1 MKIISITG
9 SKGKTTITRIIS
21 EVIHILGNNTLRVD
35 SDGHYINEIRKSSR
49 SDSLNLFNKR
59 YPTVC
64 PGKYLIAM
72 KDFYPDFTAILET
85 SIGSSESVGMGY
97 DRHDIGIF
105 TNVYFSHIDKE
116 VKDRKSQSQLAE
128 RKSFAFSE
136 IGKNGIAIFNADDK
150 HVCSQLGKIS
160 DKRNITLLPVGLE
173 FSSFNKNRHL
183 KNGGKIITLKE
194 NYIVVDSQRETIK
207 TVNINR
213 VSWTF
218 GGKYLPAIFNL
229 MFAIG
234 GIYAWNNGKMDKNTL
249 SLIENYRFK
258 SDSGRLALFK
268 NKEGVRIIV
277 DFAHERQSLK
287 EIAKLGERLKKNRR
301 KNRLIGVLRMD
312 PSVNDDSI
320 LGTGKHIATDFE
332 EFIIYDKF
340 DRKNKD
346 YFKKW
351 PKRKVGETAD
361 ILLKGI
367 LAKRKRGC
375 AEKIIVEKEAIQRAS
390 KKARNGDVVVVIRG
404 DDPARTIRDVKKI
417 FNAKPTK
424 NYAKT

>member
-9 SKGKTTITRIIS
+9 SKGKTTVARIIS
-21 EVIHILGNNTLRVD
+21 EVVQLLGNNTLRVD
-35 SDGHYINEIRKSSR
+35 SEGHYINEIQNSSR
-49 SDSLNLFNKR
+49 ADSLNLFNKR

-64 PGKYLIAM
+64 PGKYLITM
-72 KDFYPDFTAILET
+72 KDFYPAFTAILET
-85 SIGSSESVGMGY
+85 SIGSSESVGLGY
-97 DRHDIGIF
+97 DFHDIGIF

-116 VKDRKSQSQLAE
+116 VKGRKNQAQLAE

-136 IGKNGIAIFNADDK
+136 IGKNGIAVFNADDK
-150 HVCSQLGKIS
+150 NVCSQLSKIS
-160 DKRNITLLPVGLE
+160 GKRKITLLPVGLN
-173 FSSFNKNRHL
+173 FKSFNKNRHL

-194 NYIVVDSQRETIK
+194 NYIVVDSQRETIR
-207 TVNINR
+207 TVDINR
-213 VSWTF
+213 VPWAF

-234 GIYAWNNGKMDKNTL
+234 GIYAWDNGRLDKNTL
-249 SLIENYRFK
+249 SLIEKYSFK
-258 SDSGRLALFK
+258 SNSGRLALFK
-268 NKEGVRIIV
+268 SGEGVKIII

-287 EIAKLGERLKKNRR
+287 EIAKLGEILKKNRK

-312 PSVNDDSI
+312 PSVNDNSI
-320 LGTGKHIATDFE
+320 LETGKHIATDFD

-361 ILLKGI
+361 ILLRGV
-367 LAKRKRGC
+367 LTKRKRIC
-375 AEKIIVEKEAIQRAS
+375 AEKIIVEKEAIRRAS
-390 KKARNGDVVVVIRG
+390 QKAKNGDVVVIIRG
-404 DDPARTIRDVKKI
+404 DDPTRTIRDVKKI

-424 NYAKT
+424 HYV